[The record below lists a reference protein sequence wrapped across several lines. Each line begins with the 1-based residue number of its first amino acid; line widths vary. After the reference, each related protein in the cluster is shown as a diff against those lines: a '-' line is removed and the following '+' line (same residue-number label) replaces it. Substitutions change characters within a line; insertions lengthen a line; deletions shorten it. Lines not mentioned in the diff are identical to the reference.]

1 MSDHHNHEQAHV
13 VEYGKYIFVWIS
25 LLAFTGITVS
35 VAGINF
41 GNWTIVIALL
51 IASVKSWY
59 VLNYFMHLKYEDVV
73 FKVFIFV
80 ALLTLGIFIALTFI
94 DYSFVR

>member
-1 MSDHHNHEQAHV
+1 MSDQHHHEETHV
-13 VEYGKYIFVWIS
+13 VEYGKYIFIWLA

-35 VAGINF
+35 VAGINL
-41 GNWTIVIALL
+41 GNWTVVIALL

-59 VLNYFMHLKYEDVV
+59 VLNYFMHMRYEDSV
-73 FKVFIFV
+73 FKVFISV
-80 ALLTLGIFIALTFI
+80 AMVTLAIFIALTFL

>member
-1 MSDHHNHEQAHV
+1 MSTDHHQEETHV
-13 VEYGKYIFVWIS
+13 IEYGKYILIWMS

-35 VAGINF
+35 VAGINL

-59 VLNYFMHLKYEDVV
+59 VLNYFMHLRYEDVV
-73 FKVFIFV
+73 FRIFISV
-80 ALLTLGIFIALTFI
+80 ALLTFGIFIAFTFI